1 MTAHNFSQRAVRTG
15 LALAAAAT
23 LVAGAA
29 WHSVDAQTSNKAATT
44 TMQTVA
50 TPISHAIAGG
60 RDSYA
65 DVVGAAAP
73 AVVTIR
79 TQGKARV
86 SPTQFDQGDE
96 NDQDELFRRFF
107 GEQFGQRGQRG
118 PRQFAPRQQRALGSG
133 VIVSTDGYILTNN
146 HVVENADEIKVE
158 TTDDRSFTAKLV
170 GSDKASDLA
179 LLKVSAS
186 DLHPIVLGNSEGVRV
201 GDVVLAVGNPL
212 GVGQTVTMGII
223 SAKGRSTGVG
233 DGGYEDFL
241 QTDAPINHGNSGGA
255 LVNTKGE
262 LVGINSQILSES
274 GGNIGIGFAIPA
286 NMARHV
292 MTDLRTSGKVTR
304 AQLGVTVQTVSPDL
318 ADSLGLK
325 DTRGVV
331 VSAVAPGSAAEK
343 AGLKRGDVI
352 TALNGQAVRDMNT
365 LRNHVADAGPGS
377 IADLKIV
384 RDGAEK
390 DVKVT
395 LDTADTRRAGRDSE
409 QGESDGASKD
419 DRAALGIAV
428 APLTPE
434 LAGQLGVKGDTK
446 GVVVR
451 DVDPDG
457 RAADVLRPGDVI
469 QEVNRHSVDSVDALR
484 SAIRQTADK
493 TVLLLIHRQGSDL
506 FVTIKPNNG

>member
-1 MTAHNFSQRAVRTG
+1 MSRFISLTPRGARNWVAG
-15 LALAAAAT
+15 LG
-23 LVAGAA
+23 VAGLLGGAA
-29 WHSVDAQTSNKAATT
+29 WSGLAATPRAAAPAD
-44 TMQTVA
+44 VA
-50 TPISHAIAGG
+50 PPVAHAIAAG

-65 DVVGAAAP
+65 DVVDIVSP
-73 AVVTIR
+73 AVVTVHASGR
-79 TQGKARV
+79 ARASETQYQV
-86 SPTQFDQGDE
+86 PDDFFQQ
-96 NDQDELFRRFF
+96 FF
-107 GEQFGQRGQRG
+107 GGRNNPFEGQQRQARR
-118 PRQFAPRQQRALGSG
+118 PRQTALGSG
-133 VIVSTDGYILTNN
+133 VVVTSDGYILTNN
-146 HVVENADEIKVE
+146 HVIDSADDVSVDL
-158 TTDDRSFTAKLV
+158 TDGRTLKAKIV

-179 LLKVSAS
+179 LLKVEGTNFRSLTLGDS
-186 DLHPIVLGNSEGVRV
+186 DAVKV

-212 GVGQTVTMGII
+212 NVGQTVTMGII

-233 DGGYEDFL
+233 DGSYEDFL

-255 LVNTKGE
+255 LVNMKGE
-262 LVGINSQILSES
+262 LVGINSQIVSVS
-274 GGNIGIGFAIPA
+274 DGNIGIGFAIPA

-325 DTRGVV
+325 DARGVV
-331 VSAVAPGSAAEK
+331 VSSVAPGSAAEK

>member
-1 MTAHNFSQRAVRTG
+1 MTAHHNLSQRAARTG

-29 WHSVDAQTSNKAATT
+29 WHGVDAQTNNKATAA
-44 TMQTVA
+44 MQTVA
-50 TPISHAIAGG
+50 TPIAHAIAGG

-86 SPTQFDQGDE
+86 SPTQFDQD
-96 NDQDELFRRFF
+96 DQDDLFRRFF
-107 GEQFGQRGQRG
+107 GDQFGQRGQRG
-118 PRQFAPRQQRALGSG
+118 PRQFAPRQQRGLGSG
-133 VIVSTDGYILTNN
+133 VIVSNDGYILTNN

-186 DLHPIVLGNSEGVRV
+186 ELHPIALGNSEGVKV

-255 LVNTKGE
+255 LVNMKGE

-274 GGNIGIGFAIPA
+274 GGNIGIGFAIPV
-286 NMARHV
+286 NMAKNV
-292 MTDLRTSGKVTR
+292 MEQLRTKGKVTR
-304 AQLGVTVQTVSPDL
+304 SQLGVTVQGITSDL

-325 DTRGVV
+325 DSTGAL
-331 VSAVAPGSAAEK
+331 VSAVAPGSAAER
-343 AGLKRGDVI
+343 AGVKRGDVI
-352 TALNGQAVRDMNT
+352 RSFNGVAVHDTNT
-365 LRNHVADAGPGS
+365 LRNRVAEAGAGTAS
-377 IADLKIV
+377 ELVIV
-384 RDGAEK
+384 RDGSEK
-390 DVKVT
+390 RLSVK
-395 LDTADTRRAGRDSE
+395 LDEASPEQSARMNGDEPSADDKT
-409 QGESDGASKD
+409 
-419 DRAALGIAV
+419 ALGV
-428 APLTPE
+428 SVMPLTPE
-434 LAGQLGVKGDTK
+434 LAARVKAPKDAK
-446 GVVVR
+446 GLFVN
-451 DVDPDG
+451 DVDPAG
-457 RAADVLRPGDVI
+457 RAAAAGIQPGDII
-469 QEVNRHSVDSVDALR
+469 QEANRQAVSSVDDLR
-484 SAIRQTADK
+484 SAVRKSGEKPT
-493 TVLLLIHRQGSDL
+493 LFLINRQGSDL
-506 FVTIKPNNG
+506 FITVRPANG